1 MKKFGTSLY
10 GYSKQDV
17 NDFVKEVAKEYES
30 MLNNLKEVNEE
41 NKRLLEQIEKYKDM
55 QSSFNKAIL
64 VAEDASNQ
72 INKLAKDEYKQIV
85 DEAKKNA
92 SRIVNEA
99 LIRADKIEHDSEELR
114 RRTAL
119 FKRKLRQAIESELD
133 AIESIGEDY

>member
-10 GYSKQDV
+10 GYNKEDV
-17 NDFVKEVAKEYES
+17 NTFVKEIAKEYEN

-41 NKRLLEQIEKYKDM
+41 NKRLIEQIEKYKDM

-72 INKLAKDEYKQIV
+72 IKKLAKDEYKQIV

-99 LIRADKIEHDSEELR
+99 LIRADKIECDSEELR

-119 FKRKLRQAIESELD
+119 FKRKLRQAIESELE
-133 AIESIGEDY
+133 AIEDIGENY

>member
-30 MLNNLKEVNEE
+30 MLNNLKEVNDE

-72 INKLAKDEYKQIV
+72 IKKLAKDEYKQIV

>member
-10 GYSKQDV
+10 GYNKEDV
-17 NDFVKEVAKEYES
+17 NTFVKEIAKEYEN
-30 MLNNLKEVNEE
+30 MLNNLKEFNEE
-41 NKRLLEQIEKYKDM
+41 NKRLIEQIEKYKDM

-72 INKLAKDEYKQIV
+72 IKKLAKDEYKQIV

-99 LIRADKIEHDSEELR
+99 LIRADKIERDSEELR

-119 FKRKLRQAIESELD
+119 FKRKLRQAIESELE
-133 AIESIGEDY
+133 AIEDIGENY

>member
-30 MLNNLKEVNEE
+30 MLNNLKEVKEE

-72 INKLAKDEYKQIV
+72 IKKLAKDEYKQIV